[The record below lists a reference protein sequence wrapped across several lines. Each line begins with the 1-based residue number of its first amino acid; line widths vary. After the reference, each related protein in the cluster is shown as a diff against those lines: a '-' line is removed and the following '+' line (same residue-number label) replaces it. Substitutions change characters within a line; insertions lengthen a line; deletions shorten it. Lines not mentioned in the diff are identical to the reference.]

1 MGTFSFYTYTFTIFH
16 PSACHHIYFIP
27 FINYQLTGVADE
39 VESYPCRHCPDRV
52 FLTSFGLE
60 RHTKMAH
67 PEHLDVVLQEITR
80 IQDEWRRRETE
91 RGKQRERIALAKI
104 RQESLA
110 AVAAREAISN

>member
-1 MGTFSFYTYTFTIFH
+1 MHHRYH
-16 PSACHHIYFIP
+16 PKSLTLKIRYQVCRFVFIL
-27 FINYQLTGVADE
+27 IVIISGVADE

-67 PEHLDVVLQEITR
+67 PEHLDEVLQEITR
-80 IQDEWRRRETE
+80 IQDEWRRREQE
-91 RGKQRERIALAKI
+91 RGKQRERLALAKI

-110 AVAAREAISN
+110 AAAAREAISMYKK